1 MKYLANRRISDADD
15 RTLAEV
21 DEDCSRVP
29 ADALPAMLEAG
40 DVRLA
45 PEPEPRMKTAQ
56 SRKQVEVV
64 DGDL

>member
-1 MKYLANRRISDADD
+1 MTRYLANRRISDADN

-21 DEDCSRVP
+21 DGDCSRVP

-40 DVRLA
+40 DVRLV
-45 PEPEPRMKTAQ
+45 PTADPDPGPAVT
-56 SRKQVEVV
+56 KQEDT